1 MKFRCERDIL
11 SAALGTAGR
20 AVPNRGNLPVLSGLR
35 LRLDGDMLE
44 VAGSDLDVTI
54 RITTTVSGA
63 GDGTAVIPSRLV
75 GEIVRNLEA
84 GAVEVEIDDDAVITS
99 GRSEFSI
106 RTYPADEFPQL
117 PEGEGREVVLDGA
130 VLEHALRQVVRA
142 ASNDDNR
149 PILTGVQLEDSDDGL
164 RLVATDSYRLAL
176 RDLPGARDV
185 LAADQRPLV
194 PSKALQELV
203 RLLSDE
209 AEVTLV
215 LGDREVSFK
224 VGDAVLTTRLLE
236 GEFPNY
242 RQLIPASY
250 PNRLTVGREALLDA
264 VKRVKLLIQE
274 PTTPVR
280 LTMRSEGVE
289 VAVITSDLGRAHEE
303 VDAKYEG
310 TELVVAFNPD
320 YLIEGVE
327 AISGDEVV
335 IESTDALKP
344 ATVRSTEADDFMYL
358 LMPVRVT

>member
-11 SAALGTAGR
+11 AEAFATAGR

-35 LRLDGDMLE
+35 LRLDGDTME
-44 VAGSDLDVTI
+44 VAGSDLDVTV
-54 RITTTVSGA
+54 RVTTSVTGDE
-63 GDGTAVIPSRLV
+63 DGTVVIPARLAAD
-75 GEIVRNLEA
+75 IMKSLEP
-84 GAVEVEIDDDAVITS
+84 GAVEVAIDEDAVIRS

-106 RTYPADEFPQL
+106 RTFAADEFPQL
-117 PEGEGREVVLDGA
+117 PVGEGREVELDAA
-130 VLEHALRQVVRA
+130 VLEDALRQVVRA

-149 PILTGVQLEDSDDGL
+149 PILTGVQLEGSDEGL

-176 RDLPGARDV
+176 RDLPGTDI

-194 PSKALQELV
+194 PRKALQELI
-203 RLLSDE
+203 RLIGE
-209 AEVTLV
+209 EPEVTLV
-215 LGDREVSFK
+215 LGERDVSFR
-224 VGDAVLTTRLLE
+224 VGQAVLTTRLLE

-250 PNRLTVGREALLDA
+250 PNRLTVAKEALLDA
-264 VKRVKLLIQE
+264 VKRMKLLIQE

-280 LTMRSEGVE
+280 LNMRSDGLELSV
-289 VAVITSDLGRAHEE
+289 VTSDLGRAHED

-327 AISGDEVV
+327 AVAGDEVV

-344 ATVRSTEADDFMYL
+344 ATCRSTDADDFLYL